1 MCMRVYACMRVYEC
15 VYMYVCICVYVWGG
29 RWEIS
34 GYLHNLSHS
43 QIIRALPI
51 ILKVSGLF
59 TLAELYTSHLE
70 ITTPYVLQP
79 ILLLILEQFI
89 KESCSP

>member
-1 MCMRVYACMRVYEC
+1 
-15 VYMYVCICVYVWGG
+15 
-29 RWEIS
+29 
-34 GYLHNLSHS
+34 
-43 QIIRALPI
+43 
-51 ILKVSGLF
+51 
-59 TLAELYTSHLE
+59 LAELHTSHLE